1 MQEMAR
7 EMERTTFVRKV
18 LTDIPAPA
26 VLERAQEFFREQGYR
41 ATKGGQPN
49 TVRLQGRAE
58 GALPAVIGEIG
69 VRTTNRGRTIVSLS
83 GYGERL
89 QAQLLAFHD
98 EMRAARA
105 PKEARPLIPADATPP
120 AAQQT
125 RTRAEEL
132 EEELLEAAE
141 AEGKA
146 ITYER
151 EKYETGEG

>member
-1 MQEMAR
+1 MQEMAA

-18 LTDIPAPA
+18 LTDIPAPQ

-49 TVRLQGRAE
+49 TARIQGRAE
-58 GALPAVIGEIG
+58 GALPAVIGEIS

-89 QAQLLAFHD
+89 QTQLLAFHD
-98 EMRAARA
+98 LMRAARA
-105 PKEARPLIPADATPP
+105 PKEARPLIPADATPLAP
-120 AAQQT
+120 RA

-132 EEELLEAAE
+132 EEEMLEAAE
-141 AEGKA
+141 AEGKEVE
-146 ITYER
+146 YNR
-151 EKYETGEG
+151 EKYEEERS

>member
-18 LTDIPAPA
+18 LTDIPGPT

-69 VRTTNRGRTIVSLS
+69 VRTTARGRTIVSLS

-89 QAQLLAFHD
+89 QGQLLAFHD
-98 EMRAARA
+98 EMRAART
-105 PKEARPLIPADATPP
+105 PKEVRPLTP
-120 AAQQT
+120 AAIPDAPRA

-141 AEGKA
+141 AEGKDVA
-146 ITYER
+146 FDR
-151 EKYETGEG
+151 EKYEAEQS

>member
-18 LTDIPAPA
+18 ITDVPAPK

-58 GALPAVIGEIG
+58 GVLPAVIGEIG

-89 QAQLLAFHD
+89 QTQLLAFHD

-105 PKEARPLIPADATPP
+105 PKQARPLTPT
-120 AAQQT
+120 AAPRT

-141 AEGKA
+141 AEGKEV
-146 ITYER
+146 TYKR
-151 EKYETGEG
+151 EKYEAGQS

>member
-18 LTDIPAPA
+18 LTDIPGPK

-89 QAQLLAFHD
+89 QTQLLAFHD
-98 EMRAARA
+98 EMRAART
-105 PKEARPLIPADATPP
+105 PKEARPLTPP
-120 AAQQT
+120 AAPVT
-125 RTRAEEL
+125 APRARTRAEEL

-141 AEGKA
+141 AEGKEVA
-146 ITYER
+146 HNR
-151 EKYETGEG
+151 EKYEAERG

>member
-1 MQEMAR
+1 MQEMVR

-18 LTDIPAPA
+18 LTDIPGAT

-41 ATKGGQPN
+41 ATRGGQPN
-49 TVRLQGRAE
+49 TVRIQGRAE
-58 GALPAVIGEIG
+58 GVLPAVIGEIG

-89 QAQLLAFHD
+89 QTQLLAFHD
-98 EMRAARA
+98 AMRAARA
-105 PKEARPLIPADATPP
+105 PKEARPLVPADAAPR
-120 AAQQT
+120 T

-141 AEGKA
+141 AEGKEV
-146 ITYER
+146 TYNR
-151 EKYETGEG
+151 EKYEAEQG

>member
-18 LTDIPAPA
+18 LTDVPGPK

-69 VRTTNRGRTIVSLS
+69 VRTTARGRTIVSLS

-89 QAQLLAFHD
+89 QTQLLAFHD
-98 EMRAARA
+98 EMRAART
-105 PKEARPLIPADATPP
+105 PKEARPLTPTAP
-120 AAQQT
+120 AAPHA

-132 EEELLEAAE
+132 EEELLEDAE
-141 AEGKA
+141 AEGKEVA
-146 ITYER
+146 YNR
-151 EKYETGEG
+151 EKYEAEQS

>member
-18 LTDIPAPA
+18 LTDMPAPQ

-41 ATKGGQPN
+41 ATRGGQPN

-89 QAQLLAFHD
+89 QGQLLAFHD
-98 EMRAARA
+98 AMRAARA
-105 PKEARPLIPADATPP
+105 PKEVRPLTPDAPP
-120 AAQQT
+120 RGGT
-125 RTRAEEL
+125 RTEQL
-132 EEELLEAAE
+132 EEEQLEAAE
-141 AEGKA
+141 
-146 ITYER
+146 ER
-151 EKYETGEG
+151 GEEVKFQRDKYEE

>member
-18 LTDIPAPA
+18 ITDVPAPK

-49 TVRLQGRAE
+49 TVRVQGRAE

-89 QAQLLAFHD
+89 QTQLLAFHD
-98 EMRAARA
+98 EMRAART
-105 PKEARPLIPADATPP
+105 PKEARPLTAN
-120 AAQQT
+120 AAPVVPRA

-132 EEELLEAAE
+132 EEEMLEAAE
-141 AEGKA
+141 AAGKEVA
-146 ITYER
+146 YNR
-151 EKYETGEG
+151 EKYEAEQG

>member
-18 LTDIPAPA
+18 LTDIPGPT

-69 VRTTNRGRTIVSLS
+69 VRRTARGRTIVSLS

-89 QAQLLAFHD
+89 QGQLLAFHD
-98 EMRAARA
+98 EMRAART
-105 PKEARPLIPADATPP
+105 PKEARPLTLPAILDVPRAR
-120 AAQQT
+120 T
-125 RTRAEEL
+125 RTEEL

-141 AEGKA
+141 AAGKEVA
-146 ITYER
+146 FDR
-151 EKYETGEG
+151 EKYEAEQS